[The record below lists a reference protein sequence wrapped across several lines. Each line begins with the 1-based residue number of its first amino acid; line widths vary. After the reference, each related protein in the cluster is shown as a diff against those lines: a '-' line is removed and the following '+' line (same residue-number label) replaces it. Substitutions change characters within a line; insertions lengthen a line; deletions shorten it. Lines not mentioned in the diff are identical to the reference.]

1 MGWAEL
7 GGVVICALP
16 KMVEVVG
23 LAVLYQEELRTL
35 HPLQLPLFLTG
46 APELQKAVLYQEE
59 LRALHPLQL
68 PLFLTRASEIQTG
81 GPELQKAVLL
91 EWTQLSQILVYVF

>member
-1 MGWAEL
+1 
-7 GGVVICALP
+7 
-16 KMVEVVG
+16 VEVVG

-35 HPLQLPLFLTG
+35 HPPQLPLFLTG
-46 APELQKAVLYQEE
+46 APEIQTGAPAIQKAVLYQEE

-91 EWTQLSQILVYVF
+91 EWTQLSQILEFVF